1 MVTCVNG
8 IVVCKICWLAML
20 VRKSV
25 IWLSMPRISLGPA
38 LLKPLSRSDVP
49 PPAVVVKEIWGTVG
63 PELVPNGEG
72 MVMVSVAD
80 ARFDDPIW
88 IPPPTVAVMVKVA
101 PLNVGVTCTLEGTS
115 SEASSLELELT
126 SRGARSMDATIGGWP
141 ARLIEALRRLRLTVA
156 VIDGMVSVNPAL
168 TCRPV
173 ARYGT
178 GVSSGIPTSSP
189 VTSRWAAIEIWTGW
203 IPGRFASASSWMPRE
218 RAWSP
223 RSRVN
228 DRAKLAVGSVTWIA
242 GTTSVPSVTK
252 AELKVKCTA
261 STGGV
266 SAIWFSLSTICCSV
280 MVAVKSE
287 LT

>member
-156 VIDGMVSVNPAL
+156 VIALPLAMALGIASIPQEVANQLAALAPWLTPPAMADASSQTTMGMPVQRAKRSVA
-168 TCRPV
+168 
-173 ARYGT
+173 
-178 GVSSGIPTSSP
+178 STSSTGKVSTIKSKRKRRGGSLP
-189 VTSRWAAIEIWTGW
+189 QGAIMVLMTL
-203 IPGRFASASSWMPRE
+203 P
-218 RAWSP
+218 
-223 RSRVN
+223 
-228 DRAKLAVGSVTWIA
+228 DRAAAEALARVLHPESV
-242 GTTSVPSVTK
+242 K
-252 AELKVKCTA
+252 
-261 STGGV
+261 
-266 SAIWFSLSTICCSV
+266 
-280 MVAVKSE
+280 
-287 LT
+287 